1 MKKTNLLDNLNFFLN
16 NCSKTLKEFFFGMT
30 VYELQKELLKEKGY
44 LNNLLL
50 LIVFGDLL
58 GLPIF
63 PPFYAMRIFPYII
76 PYMDKWKSSVLRE
89 KDLTDIVSGDL

>member
-1 MKKTNLLDNLNFFLN
+1 MEFLILFRDFIN
-16 NCSKTLKEFFFGMT
+16 KSRKTLGDFFYGMT
-30 VYELQKELLKEKGY
+30 VFELQKELMKEKGN

-50 LIVFGDLL
+50 IIIFGDLL

-63 PPFYAMRIFPYII
+63 PPYYSMRLLPYII
-76 PYMDKWKSSVLRE
+76 PHMDKWKRGLLRE